1 MKTYFFDVIQR
12 IKRFSMTFDVESL
25 LCNRTWNMFSDTD
38 ETEVYVFQDDGS
50 VFITKHG
57 VGEQA
62 KWNWLSENNSLIINR
77 DGHVL
82 LLHPEYID
90 KSILALSL
98 DGTNNLAFLI
108 DQSNKSALA
117 AKSQDQLEQYF
128 IEKEQRLIKA
138 EKDNIKIEEQDNR
151 AEIENEEQ
159 IGIDAQKLS
168 DKKLRGY
175 PFFCLVGALLLYFCI
190 PAVIAVLTYN
200 PPGSESYDFYKERS
214 NFIST
219 TIFQTVVIVL
229 ILVLQNPEQKMWH
242 RMKIRNW
249 IRNHPNDPRNKHLK
263 LEIEE

>member
-1 MKTYFFDVIQR
+1 MRTYFFDVIQR
-12 IKRFSMTFDVESL
+12 IKRFSMKFDVASI
-25 LCNRTWNMFSDTD
+25 LCNRTWNMFSDAD
-38 ETEVYVFQDDGS
+38 ETEVFVFQDDGS
-50 VFITKHG
+50 VFITNHG

-62 KWNWLSENNSLIINR
+62 KWNWLPESNSLIINR

-90 KSILALSL
+90 KMILALSL
-98 DGTNNLAFLI
+98 DGTNKLTFLI

-128 IEKEQRLIKA
+128 IEKEQRLIQA
-138 EKDNIKIEEQDNR
+138 EKENIIIEEQDNR

-159 IGIDAQKLS
+159 IRIDAQKLS

-175 PFFCLVGALLLYFCI
+175 PFFCVISLLLLYFCV
-190 PAVIAVLTYN
+190 PAVISILTSN
-200 PPGSESYDFYKERS
+200 PPESGQYDYYKERS
-214 NFIST
+214 NFLSIS
-219 TIFQTVVIVL
+219 IFQIVVMLVIVFL
-229 ILVLQNPEQKMWH
+229 SNPEIKMWH

-263 LEIEE
+263 QELEE